1 MKRLD
6 IYDYHLDPCVQSR
19 FEEIW
24 TGCWGFPCGSS
35 GKEPVCQ
42 CRRLKKRGFEPWVR
56 KIPWRRAWKSTPVFL
71 PGECHGQR
79 SLAGCSPQGHKQS
92 DMTEA
97 TQHQNRIISQSVRN
111 HLVSTAQVICLVG
124 PCHPLKESDLA
135 ITNPLLASTGIAH
148 FLKICFVPLLLQ
160 KICVSTVFD

>member
-1 MKRLD
+1 MLTKNGRRKIPRKGNNLCFPLRPERALGVKPGTTLRENEGRFIQDKAEISSGILFLGKWKDKKNLKSSSKEGDMKRLD

-71 PGECHGQR
+71 PEESHGQR
-79 SLAGCSPQGHKQS
+79 SLAG
-92 DMTEA
+92 
-97 TQHQNRIISQSVRN
+97 
-111 HLVSTAQVICLVG
+111 
-124 PCHPLKESDLA
+124 
-135 ITNPLLASTGIAH
+135 
-148 FLKICFVPLLLQ
+148 
-160 KICVSTVFD
+160 